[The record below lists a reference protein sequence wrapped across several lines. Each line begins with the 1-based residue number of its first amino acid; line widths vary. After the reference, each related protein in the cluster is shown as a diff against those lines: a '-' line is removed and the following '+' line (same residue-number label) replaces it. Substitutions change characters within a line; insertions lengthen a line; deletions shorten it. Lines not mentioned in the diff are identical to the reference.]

1 MFKIIKLIIF
11 TYMIYSSV
19 LVTFGYA
26 REYEKG
32 KQIINNI
39 ISEDCKKNN
48 KCINSIFES
57 ELKISTNIFLLGVID
72 KIEDY
77 WPTFINEFKLDIQRS
92 LGVIL

>member
-11 TYMIYSSV
+11 VYMIYSSI

-32 KQIINNI
+32 QQIITNI
-39 ISEDCKKNN
+39 VSEDCKKNK

-57 ELKISTNIFLLGVID
+57 ELKNSTNIFLLGAID
-72 KIEDY
+72 KIENY
-77 WPTFINEFKLDIQRS
+77 LPTFINEFKLDIQRN
-92 LGVIL
+92 LDVKL

>member
-32 KQIINNI
+32 KQIIINI
-39 ISEDCKKNN
+39 VSEDCKKN
-48 KCINSIFES
+48 KKSINFILES
-57 ELKISTNIFLLGVID
+57 ELKKSTNIFLLGVID
-72 KIEDY
+72 EIENY
-77 WPTFINEFKLDIQRS
+77 LPAFINELKLDIQRS
-92 LGVIL
+92 LDVKL

>member
-32 KQIINNI
+32 KQIITNI
-39 ISEDCKKNN
+39 VSEDCRKNK
-48 KCINSIFES
+48 KCIRLPQHYVSWFK
-57 ELKISTNIFLLGVID
+57 LKI
-72 KIEDY
+72 
-77 WPTFINEFKLDIQRS
+77 IN
-92 LGVIL
+92 

>member
-32 KQIINNI
+32 KQIITNI
-39 ISEDCKKNN
+39 VSEDCRTNK
-48 KCINSIFES
+48 KCINFILES
-57 ELKISTNIFLLGVID
+57 ELKKSTNIFLLGAVD
-72 KIEDY
+72 KIENY
-77 WPTFINEFKLDIQRS
+77 LPAFINELKLDIQRS
-92 LGVIL
+92 LDVKL